1 MAKKKTRNKEGTD
14 EMKLL
19 ALSDYRSQPL
29 EWISELIRKNKP
41 DAVLYA
47 GDDLDRVLPII
58 EKSKTP
64 FYYVNGNDDK
74 LKTEKGKCLLIH
86 YERIERKI
94 TKNDVEYEYYKEMG
108 KDTITDWNEK
118 RKEINPSFN
127 KNTLKNKNK
136 QISFFGIECSYGM
149 KSKIKNKPT
158 KYADIYLSHIPP
170 KGCLDLSSRYG
181 VAHIGSKEL
190 LDAVK
195 KHKPKLVVCG
205 HSHRWGGKTTKIGN
219 TIVLNIS
226 NHDKSG
232 SILNYAIINTDDW
245 SIQLAQKQFIETKT
259 STGAIENLWSIPG
272 ASTLRRKLR
281 KKLNRF
287 GYDIPGENDPKIERL
302 YNDNIWENKKSL
314 TIKEIKNYLKKLNKE
329 GIDTITFE
337 ERLASISLDKPGIK
351 RKINLDINQCAFLDV
366 ETGPFKKDELFGD
379 TYGDLWLIGLKYNEE
394 IKQFLY
400 PQQKKEF
407 NEYIKKNSIKYFA
420 TWTGYD
426 GRSLRNAGID
436 IPCRDAC
443 MRTRRCVNWLT
454 YKLDEL
460 YRSFFPE
467 RHDEVPIS
475 GEEAGI
481 YAEHMII
488 HNRQCSYCPSK
499 DEIKQKIMEKNKQD
513 ILKMEKI
520 VMHLL
525 NGP

>member
-1 MAKKKTRNKEGTD
+1 
-14 EMKLL
+14 MKLL

-29 EWISELIRKNKP
+29 EWISELIRKIKP

-64 FYYVNGNDDK
+64 FYYVNGNDDN
-74 LKTEKGKCLLIH
+74 LKMEKGKCLLIY
-86 YERIERKI
+86 YESIERKI
-94 TKNDVEYEYYKEMG
+94 TKNDEDYEYYKEIG
-108 KDTITDWNEK
+108 LDTKTDWNEK
-118 RKEINPSFN
+118 SKKINPSFN
-127 KNTLKNKNK
+127 KITVKNKNK
-136 QISFFGIECSYGM
+136 QISIFGIECSAGM

-170 KGCLDLSSRYG
+170 KGCLDLSRRFG

-195 KHKPKLVVCG
+195 RYKPKLVVCG
-205 HSHRWGGKTTKIGN
+205 HSHMWGGKIKKIGN
-219 TIVLNIS
+219 TIILNIS
-226 NHDKSG
+226 NHDTNK

-245 SIQLAQKQFIETKT
+245 SIKLAQRQFIKTNT
-259 STGAIENLWSIPG
+259 STPTIENLWRIPG
-272 ASTLRRKLR
+272 ASTLQRKLR
-281 KKLNRF
+281 EKSNES
-287 GYDIPGENDPKIERL
+287 GYDIIDGYDPKIERL
-302 YNDNIWENKKSL
+302 LNDDIWENKKSL
-314 TIKEIKNYLKKLNKE
+314 TTKEIKSYLKKLNKQ
-329 GIDTITFE
+329 GIDTTTFE
-337 ERLASISLDKPGIK
+337 ERLASISLDKPRIK
-351 RKINLDINQCAFLDV
+351 RKINFNINRCAFLDV

-379 TYGDLWLIGLKYNEE
+379 TYGDVWLIGLKYNEE

-407 NEYIKKNSIKYFA
+407 NKYIKKNSIKYFT

-426 GRSLRNAGID
+426 RRSLRKTGID
-436 IPCRDAC
+436 ITYYDAC
-443 MRTRRCVNWLT
+443 MRTRQCVIWHT

-467 RHDEVPIS
+467 HHDEAPIS
-475 GEEAGI
+475 GAEAGM

-488 HNRQCSYCPSK
+488 HNRQCSYCPPK

-525 NGP
+525 NGPEVV